1 MLDNESRRMQ
11 FEADRE
17 PYTMPVRGTRPSG
30 LVSLIMKLSGGSV
43 RDVRQANLVLVIIMI
58 VAFVLTF
65 FIYGT
70 TSSKPAPPAMIPGQI
85 PGGI

>member
-1 MLDNESRRMQ
+1 MLDNESRRVQ
-11 FEADRE
+11 FETDRE
-17 PYTMPVRGTRPSG
+17 PYTMPVRGTRSGG
-30 LVSLIMKLSGGSV
+30 LVSLIMKLSGGSI
-43 RDVRQANLVLVIIMI
+43 RDARQANIVLVIVMI

-70 TSSKPAPPAMIPGQI
+70 TSEDPVPPAMIPGQI